1 MESSEFYSELKA
13 KGMQLANHDGKLRVW
28 PKEKLT
34 KEDREILRSFK
45 EELLAL
51 PVVMKVHS
59 VSEHGERCEPNFKV
73 VYMEKGHT
81 DAEYMSFPEIKSKT
95 NVHNVHNVHPS
106 FSQGSE
112 SNVHNVHDVH
122 DVHDAE
128 TFELRQLGNW
138 YFSDNG
144 FEDGGDY
151 SEYDAGSNK
160 SALRMQNMVRN
171 LTWPDFEVSVDG
183 SMIILKRVKERYF
196 PRKSKDESSQL
207 NDESSKQE

>member
-13 KGMQLANHDGKLRVW
+13 KGLQLANHDGKLRVG

-34 KEDREILRSFK
+34 KEDRELLRSFK

-51 PVVMKVHS
+51 PAMKKVNS
-59 VSEHGERCEPNFKV
+59 ESEHGERCEPNFKV
-73 VYMEKGHT
+73 FYRKEGRT
-81 DAEYMSFPEIKSKT
+81 DAEYMSFPEIKSKN
-95 NVHNVHNVHPS
+95 NVHNVHQVHP
-106 FSQGSE
+106 
-112 SNVHNVHDVH
+112 
-122 DVHDAE
+122 AE
-128 TFELRQLGNW
+128 NFELRQLGSW
-138 YFSDNG
+138 YFSDNQAG

>member
-13 KGMQLANHDGKLRVW
+13 KGLLLANHDGKLRVG

-34 KEDREILRSFK
+34 KENRELLKVFK

-51 PVVMKVHS
+51 PAMKMLYPE
-59 VSEHGERCEPNFKV
+59 SEHSERCEPKSRVFYRKKV
-73 VYMEKGHT
+73 HT
-81 DAEYMSFPEIKSKT
+81 DAEYMSSPVIKGKT
-95 NVHNVHNVHPS
+95 NVHN
-106 FSQGSE
+106 
-112 SNVHNVHDVH
+112 VH

-138 YFSDNG
+138 FFSDNG

-151 SEYDAGSNK
+151 SEFDAGSNN
-160 SALRMQNMVRN
+160 SALRILIMVRN

-196 PRKSKDESSQL
+196 PRKKKDESSQL
-207 NDESSKQE
+207 NDESSK

>member
-1 MESSEFYSELKA
+1 MKSSEFYSELKA
-13 KGMQLANHDGKLRVW
+13 KGLQLANHDGKLRVG

-34 KEDREILRSFK
+34 KENRELLKVFK

-51 PVVMKVHS
+51 PAIKKVHPE
-59 VSEHGERCEPNFKV
+59 SEHGERCEPNFKV
-73 VYMEKGHT
+73 FYRKEGRT
-81 DAEYMSFPEIKSKT
+81 DAEYMSFPEIKGKT
-95 NVHNVHNVHPS
+95 
-106 FSQGSE
+106 
-112 SNVHNVHDVH
+112 NVHNVHDVH
-122 DVHDAE
+122 ATE
-128 TFELRQLGNW
+128 NFELRQLGNW
-138 YFSDNG
+138 FFSDYG

>member
-13 KGMQLANHDGKLRVW
+13 KGLLLANHDGKLRVW

-34 KEDREILRSFK
+34 KEDRELLKVFK

-51 PVVMKVHS
+51 PAMKKVHPE
-59 VSEHGERCEPNFKV
+59 SEHSEHCEPNSRFFYRK
-73 VYMEKGHT
+73 KGHT
-81 DAEYMSFPEIKSKT
+81 DTEYMSSPVIKDKN
-95 NVHNVHNVHPS
+95 NVHN
-106 FSQGSE
+106 
-112 SNVHNVHDVH
+112 VH

-138 YFSDNG
+138 FFSDNG

-160 SALRMQNMVRN
+160 SALRILNILHN
-171 LTWPDFEVSVDG
+171 LTWPDFEVSVNG
-183 SMIILKRVKERYF
+183 SLIILKRVKERYF
-196 PRKSKDESSQL
+196 PRKNKAESSQL
-207 NDESSKQE
+207 NDERRKQEKFPENKSCDAL

>member
-1 MESSEFYSELKA
+1 MESSEFYSELRA
-13 KGMQLANHDGKLRVW
+13 KGLQLANHDGKLRVG

-34 KEDREILRSFK
+34 KEDRELLKAFK
-45 EELLAL
+45 EELLVL
-51 PVVMKVHS
+51 PAIKKVHPE
-59 VSEHGERCEPNFKV
+59 SEHGERCEPNLKV
-73 VYMEKGHT
+73 FSREKGHT
-81 DAEYMSFPEIKSKT
+81 DAEYMSFPEIKGKT
-95 NVHNVHNVHPS
+95 
-106 FSQGSE
+106 
-112 SNVHNVHDVH
+112 NVHNVHDVH
-122 DVHDAE
+122 QTE
-128 TFELRQLGNW
+128 NFELRQLGYW
-138 YFSDNG
+138 YFSDNQAG
-144 FEDGGDY
+144 FEEGGDY

>member
-1 MESSEFYSELKA
+1 MESNELYSELKA
-13 KGMQLANHDGKLRVW
+13 KGLQLANHDGKLRVW

-34 KEDREILRSFK
+34 KEDRELLRSFK

-51 PVVMKVHS
+51 PVVMKVHPES
-59 VSEHGERCEPNFKV
+59 VHGVRSEPKSRVF
-73 VYMEKGHT
+73 YREKGHT
-81 DAEYMSFPEIKSKT
+81 NAEYMSFPEIKGKT
-95 NVHNVHNVHPS
+95 NVHNVHQVHPA
-106 FSQGSE
+106 E
-112 SNVHNVHDVH
+112 S
-122 DVHDAE
+122 
-128 TFELRQLGNW
+128 FELRQLGNW
-138 YFSDNG
+138 FFSDNQAG

-160 SALRMQNMVRN
+160 SALRMQDMVRN

-196 PRKSKDESSQL
+196 PRKKKDESSQL

>member
-13 KGMQLANHDGKLRVW
+13 KGLQLANHDGKLRVG

-34 KEDREILRSFK
+34 KEDRELLRSFK

-51 PVVMKVHS
+51 PAIKKVHS
-59 VSEHGERCEPNFKV
+59 VSEHGVRSEPNSRVFSR
-73 VYMEKGHT
+73 EKGHT
-81 DAEYMSFPEIKSKT
+81 DAEYMSFPEIKSKN
-95 NVHNVHNVHPS
+95 NVHNVHQVHP
-106 FSQGSE
+106 
-112 SNVHNVHDVH
+112 
-122 DVHDAE
+122 AE
-128 TFELRQLGNW
+128 NFELRQLGSW
-138 YFSDNG
+138 YFSDNQAG

-196 PRKSKDESSQL
+196 PRKSKAESSQL

>member
-13 KGMQLANHDGKLRVW
+13 KGLQLANHDGKLRVG

-34 KEDREILRSFK
+34 KEDRKLLKVFK

-51 PVVMKVHS
+51 PVVMKEYPES
-59 VSEHGERCEPNFKV
+59 VLGVRCEPKSRVF
-73 VYMEKGHT
+73 YREKGHT
-81 DAEYMSFPEIKSKT
+81 DAEYMSFPEIKGKT
-95 NVHNVHNVHPS
+95 NVHNVHQVHPT
-106 FSQGSE
+106 E
-112 SNVHNVHDVH
+112 N
-122 DVHDAE
+122 
-128 TFELRQLGNW
+128 FELRQLGNW
-138 YFSDNG
+138 YFSDNQAG
-144 FEDGGDY
+144 FEEGGDY

-196 PRKSKDESSQL
+196 PRKTKDESSQL

>member
-1 MESSEFYSELKA
+1 MESHEFYSELKA
-13 KGMQLANHDGKLRVW
+13 KGLLLANHDGKLRVG

-34 KEDREILRSFK
+34 KGDRELLKVFK
-45 EELLAL
+45 EELLVL
-51 PVVMKVHS
+51 PAMKKVHPES
-59 VSEHGERCEPNFKV
+59 VHSERCEPKSRFFYRK
-73 VYMEKGHT
+73 KGHT
-81 DAEYMSFPEIKSKT
+81 DAEYMSSPVIKDKN
-95 NVHNVHNVHPS
+95 NVHNVHYVHP
-106 FSQGSE
+106 
-112 SNVHNVHDVH
+112 
-122 DVHDAE
+122 AE

-138 YFSDNG
+138 FFSDNG

-196 PRKSKDESSQL
+196 PRKNKAESSQL

>member
-13 KGMQLANHDGKLRVW
+13 KGLQLANHDGKLRVG

-34 KEDREILRSFK
+34 KEDRELLK
-45 EELLAL
+45 VLKKELLAL
-51 PVVMKVHS
+51 PAMMKVHPES
-59 VSEHGERCEPNFKV
+59 VHGVRCEPKSRVCYRKKV
-73 VYMEKGHT
+73 HT
-81 DAEYMSFPEIKSKT
+81 DAEYMSFPEIKGKT
-95 NVHNVHNVHPS
+95 NVHN
-106 FSQGSE
+106 
-112 SNVHNVHDVH
+112 VH

-138 YFSDNG
+138 FFSDNG

-196 PRKSKDESSQL
+196 PRKKKDESSQL

>member
-13 KGMQLANHDGKLRVW
+13 KGLLLANHDGKLRVW

-34 KEDREILRSFK
+34 KGDRELLKVLK

-51 PVVMKVHS
+51 PAMMKVHPES
-59 VSEHGERCEPNFKV
+59 VHGVRCEPKSRVFYRK
-73 VYMEKGHT
+73 KRHT
-81 DAEYMSFPEIKSKT
+81 DAEYMSFPEIKSK
-95 NVHNVHNVHPS
+95 N
-106 FSQGSE
+106 
-112 SNVHNVHDVH
+112 NVHNVHDVH
-122 DVHDAE
+122 PTED
-128 TFELRQLGNW
+128 FELRQLGNW
-138 YFSDNG
+138 YFSDNQAG

-196 PRKSKDESSQL
+196 PRKNKTESSQL

>member
-13 KGMQLANHDGKLRVW
+13 KGLQLANHDGKLRVG

-34 KEDREILRSFK
+34 KEDRELLRSFK

-51 PVVMKVHS
+51 PAMMKEYP
-59 VSEHGERCEPNFKV
+59 VSEHGVRSEPKSRVFYRKKV
-73 VYMEKGHT
+73 HT
-81 DAEYMSFPEIKSKT
+81 DAEYMSFPEIKGKN
-95 NVHNVHNVHPS
+95 NVHNVHQVHP
-106 FSQGSE
+106 
-112 SNVHNVHDVH
+112 
-122 DVHDAE
+122 AE
-128 TFELRQLGNW
+128 NFELRQLGSW
-138 YFSDNG
+138 YFSEDQAG
-144 FEDGGDY
+144 FEAGGDY

-160 SALRMQNMVRN
+160 SALRMQNMIRN

-196 PRKSKDESSQL
+196 PLKSKDESSQL

>member
-13 KGMQLANHDGKLRVW
+13 KGLQLANHDGKLRVG

-34 KEDREILRSFK
+34 KEDRELLKAFK
-45 EELLAL
+45 EELLVL
-51 PVVMKVHS
+51 PAMKKVHS
-59 VSEHGERCEPNFKV
+59 VSEHSERCEPKSRVFYRK
-73 VYMEKGHT
+73 KGHT
-81 DAEYMSFPEIKSKT
+81 DAEYMSFPEIKGKT
-95 NVHNVHNVHPS
+95 
-106 FSQGSE
+106 
-112 SNVHNVHDVH
+112 NVHNVHDVH
-122 DVHDAE
+122 QTE
-128 TFELRQLGNW
+128 NFELRQLGYW
-138 YFSDNG
+138 YFSDNQAG
-144 FEDGGDY
+144 FEEGGDY

>member
-1 MESSEFYSELKA
+1 MESSEFYSELRA
-13 KGMQLANHDGKLRVW
+13 KGLQLANHDGKLRVG

-34 KEDREILRSFK
+34 KEDRELLKAFK
-45 EELLAL
+45 EELLVL
-51 PVVMKVHS
+51 PAIKKVHS

-73 VYMEKGHT
+73 FSREKGHT
-81 DAEYMSFPEIKSKT
+81 DAEYMSFPEIKGK
-95 NVHNVHNVHPS
+95 
-106 FSQGSE
+106 

-122 DVHDAE
+122 QTE
-128 TFELRQLGNW
+128 NFELRQLGYW
-138 YFSDNG
+138 FFSDNQAG

-171 LTWPDFEVSVDG
+171 LTWPDFEVYVDG

>member
-1 MESSEFYSELKA
+1 MESTEFYSELKA
-13 KGMQLANHDGKLRVW
+13 KGLQLANHDGKLLVG

-34 KEDREILRSFK
+34 KEDRELLKVLK

-51 PVVMKVHS
+51 PEMKMLYPK
-59 VSEHGERCEPNFKV
+59 SEHSERCEPKSRVFYRKKV
-73 VYMEKGHT
+73 HT
-81 DAEYMSFPEIKSKT
+81 DAEYMSSPVIKGKN
-95 NVHNVHNVHPS
+95 NVHN
-106 FSQGSE
+106 
-112 SNVHNVHDVH
+112 VH

-138 YFSDNG
+138 FFSDNG

-196 PRKSKDESSQL
+196 PRKNKAESSQF

>member
-1 MESSEFYSELKA
+1 MESTEFYSELKA
-13 KGMQLANHDGKLRVW
+13 KGLQLANHDGKLLVG

-34 KEDREILRSFK
+34 KEDRELLKVLK

-51 PVVMKVHS
+51 PEMKMLYPK
-59 VSEHGERCEPNFKV
+59 SEHSERCEPKSRVFYRKKV
-73 VYMEKGHT
+73 HT
-81 DAEYMSFPEIKSKT
+81 DAEYMSSPVIKGKN
-95 NVHNVHNVHPS
+95 NVHN
-106 FSQGSE
+106 
-112 SNVHNVHDVH
+112 VH

-138 YFSDNG
+138 FFSDNG

-183 SMIILKRVKERYF
+183 SMIILKRVQERYF
-196 PRKSKDESSQL
+196 PRKKKDESSQL
-207 NDESSKQE
+207 NDENSKQE